1 MKPISIGY
9 GNLDARL
16 IKKTDTLQLVSSTS
30 NIYILAV
37 YTNRQ
42 GKIIARLFH
51 LAIDRIIS
59 LRFVFSAMSSEFD
72 SRNVVEQNYIS

>member
-1 MKPISIGY
+1 MDIWYFMKPISIGY

-51 LAIDRIIS
+51 LA
-59 LRFVFSAMSSEFD
+59 MSSEFD